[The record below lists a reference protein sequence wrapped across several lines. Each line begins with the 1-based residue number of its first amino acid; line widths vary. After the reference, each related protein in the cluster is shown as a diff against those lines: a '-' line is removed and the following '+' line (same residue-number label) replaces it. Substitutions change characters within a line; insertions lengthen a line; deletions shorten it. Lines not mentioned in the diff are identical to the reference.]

1 MKIKDLGNGDYQT
14 YPITD
19 DMIEVEDIGAWVEA
33 NIPQSVKN
41 TRRITVLK
49 ELLASTDYKA
59 IKFAEGQLTEEEY
72 APIRIQR
79 QGWREEINQL
89 EGASQ

>member
-19 DMIEVEDIGAWVEA
+19 DMIEIEDIGAWVEA
-33 NIPQSVKN
+33 NTPQSVKN
-41 TRRITVLK
+41 ARRIAVLK

-59 IKFAEGQLTEEEY
+59 IKFAEGQLTEEEF
-72 APIRIQR
+72 APIRAQR
-79 QGWREEINQL
+79 QAWREEINQL
-89 EGASQ
+89 EGTSQ